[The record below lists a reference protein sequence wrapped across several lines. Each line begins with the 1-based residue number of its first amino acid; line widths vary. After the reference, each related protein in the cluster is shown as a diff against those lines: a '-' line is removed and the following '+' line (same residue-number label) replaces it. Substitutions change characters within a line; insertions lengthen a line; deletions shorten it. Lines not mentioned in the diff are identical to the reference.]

1 MRTYGLILT
10 VCTFLL
16 CGLAGAGAG
25 SGTEKARIIN
35 GPINPVQD
43 IFEVTFV
50 GLDGKNIAPRTML
63 TLEPGDY
70 TLTVDIPAQYTR
82 PAFAQR
88 LVRRN
93 ELVDIDLTV
102 EAGQDYSLRGKWN
115 RGSLQ
120 EPWEL
125 LFEPF
130 D

>member
-16 CGLAGAGAG
+16 CGLAGAG

-50 GLDGKNIAPRTML
+50 GLDGKNLARRTML

-82 PAFAQR
+82 AAFAQL
-88 LVRRN
+88 LVRRH
-93 ELVDIDLTV
+93 ELVAIDLLV
-102 EAGQDYSLRGKWN
+102 GGGQDAKVR
-115 RGSLQ
+115 
-120 EPWEL
+120 
-125 LFEPF
+125 
-130 D
+130 